1 MDLPLRKKHI
11 SMWWVSKIKFAFDG
25 KPNKLKLTEKKYE
38 QNMGIDI
45 DNIYALNIKWNMVR
59 FVVALV
65 VTTNANYY
73 TCM

>member
-38 QNMGIDI
+38 
-45 DNIYALNIKWNMVR
+45 
-59 FVVALV
+59 
-65 VTTNANYY
+65 
-73 TCM
+73 